1 MRLGQLLNFNFDFD
15 TAPYTPSLCWIV
27 LYLFALN
34 FPEAGFSADIFQQN
48 IIYQKVV
55 IFPLRPV
62 TFPGVY
68 IIRRHTFFW
77 MLPYLR
83 RQRLRVMLKLKIL
96 VAHAC
101 PTYVVVCRQFI
112 HTWARA
118 TDDGF

>member
-1 MRLGQLLNFNFDFD
+1 MWLGQLLNFNFDLD

-62 TFPGVY
+62 TFPGLST
-68 IIRRHTFFW
+68 IHLDARLSLAKLLGANCDFDQSILHT
-77 MLPYLR
+77 
-83 RQRLRVMLKLKIL
+83 
-96 VAHAC
+96 
-101 PTYVVVCRQFI
+101 
-112 HTWARA
+112 
-118 TDDGF
+118 D